1 MTQRGVNQG
10 DDLVDLF
17 AAHQLAR
24 GFAHGGRVGAP
35 RAEITVPEFIGRE
48 LAVNFDRAGLLR
60 DFGFG
65 SRRLRSALIGIVGDA
80 EEAAATATEL
90 PATTAAEATAA
101 AAESAT
107 TTAESAT
114 TTAESTAAAPKTTA
128 AETAAAQAAAKQRR
142 INRQHQVC
150 DRIHLHHE
158 LRFRFGRRGD
168 QKHL

>member
-65 SRRLRSALIGIVGDA
+65 SRRPRGAFIGIVRDA
-80 EEAAATATEL
+80 EEAAATATEFSS
-90 PATTAAEATAA
+90 TTAADATAA
-101 AAESAT
+101 AAYSSSAT
-107 TTAESAT
+107 ARPS
-114 TTAESTAAAPKTTA
+114 
-128 AETAAAQAAAKQRR
+128 
-142 INRQHQVC
+142 
-150 DRIHLHHE
+150 
-158 LRFRFGRRGD
+158 
-168 QKHL
+168 